1 MDLLLYKIKKTDFKK
16 TLKKLGY
23 TYFSTGV
30 FNVNIIGVRRNKVE
44 NKNTFDDYI
53 VIEYYNDK
61 RNLCKYI
68 FPCTT
73 TPGKVYLNKPQNKKG
88 CSILVPGQYRS
99 AFTIGKHRD
108 KYEALVQKL
117 PVKVY
122 RDNNKDNNLDM
133 NPKTIES
140 GMFGINIHKAG
151 YSSSFV
157 NDWSAGCQVFKREY
171 DFDTFMGICH
181 LQSNNGLGSTFTYTL
196 IDEKDLVS
204 D

>member
-1 MDLLLYKIKKTDFKK
+1 MKLLYKIKKTDFKK
-16 TLKKLGY
+16 LFKRFGY

-30 FNVNIIGVRRNKVE
+30 FNVNIIGVRASKVD

-53 VIEYYNDK
+53 VVEYYNSDRK
-61 RNLCKYI
+61 ICRYI

-73 TPGKVYLNKPQNKKG
+73 TPGKTYLKNPKNDKG

-99 AFTIGKHRD
+99 AFTIGKHRG
-108 KYEALVQKL
+108 KYDALVQRL

-122 RDNNKDNNLDM
+122 RDNNKDDVLDM
-133 NPKTIES
+133 KSGTIET

-151 YSSSFV
+151 YDSNFID
-157 NDWSAGCQVFKREY
+157 DWSAGCQVFKSAD
-171 DFDTFMGICH
+171 DFDTFMKICY
-181 LQSNNGLGSTFTYTL
+181 LQSNTGLGKNFTYTL
-196 IDEKDLVS
+196 INETDLGI

>member
-1 MDLLLYKIKKTDFKK
+1 MTLLNKIKNTNFSKV
-16 TLKKLGY
+16 LKRLGY

-30 FNVNIIGVRRNKVE
+30 CNVNIIGVRANKLKD
-44 NKNTFDDYI
+44 KNTFDDYI
-53 VIEYYNDK
+53 VVEYYNSD
-61 RNLCKYI
+61 RNICRYI

-73 TPGKVYLNKPQNKKG
+73 TPGKTYLNKPQNKKG

-108 KYEALVQKL
+108 KYFALIERL

-122 RDNNKDNNLDM
+122 RDNTKDNILDM
-133 NPKTIES
+133 NPDTIET

-171 DFDTFMGICH
+171 DFNTFMSICY
-181 LQSNNGLGSTFTYTL
+181 LQSNNGLGNNFTYTL
-196 IDEKDLVS
+196 INEKDLDIS
-204 D
+204 Q